1 MDEVDKPKHERLLS
15 ELGTALGE
23 ERFAA
28 AWAEGNQMELD
39 QVLEYALAEFEQGE
53 PKVKAKERWGGLTE
67 REREVATLMA
77 QGKSNREIAEAM
89 TVGLKTVETYVT
101 RMLDKLGLD
110 SRLQIALWALEN
122 GLAKKEET

>member
-1 MDEVDKPKHERLLS
+1 
-15 ELGTALGE
+15 
-23 ERFAA
+23 
-28 AWAEGNQMELD
+28 MELD
-39 QVLEYALAEFEQGE
+39 QVLEYALAEFGQGE